1 MIKDLRKR
9 ITARLPA
16 LREFRHVLHRNPEI
30 GLKEYETR
38 ARIAAAL
45 ADSALPIRDPLMETD
60 LIGEL
65 PGASDQLICL
75 RADIDALPICEPRNQ
90 PWSSQNKGFMHACG
104 HDGHTTMLVGA
115 AQVLCEL
122 RNELPHSVR
131 FVFQPGEE
139 MVCGG
144 KTLVARGACDG
155 ATAAY
160 ALHGWPG
167 LPAGTIACKP
177 GPLMAAGAAFH
188 ITLRGIGCHGAMPEK
203 GRNPIPAGAEIVT
216 ALQALHD
223 AEFARSG
230 TLVSVCSVRA
240 GRNST
245 VIPDSLVIEGTT
257 RYHVAEF
264 ATRMPTQIRGVAE
277 SAAARH
283 GLECEITFLAEYD
296 TPVVNSTAGY
306 QAVREA
312 AVVAGSFQEAK
323 PSLAM
328 EDFAF
333 YLPGREGAMFW
344 LGLGEDY
351 PSLHSPKFDF
361 NDEVLAT
368 GILMF
373 CLLALHG
380 EAAQ

>member
-1 MIKDLRKR
+1 MIDDLRAR
-9 ITARLPA
+9 IAARLPA
-16 LREFRHVLHRNPEI
+16 LRELRHDIHRFPEI
-30 GLKEYETR
+30 GLHEYETR
-38 ARIAAAL
+38 ARIAKAL
-45 ADSALPIRDPLMETD
+45 ADSAIPIRDPLMETD
-60 LIGEL
+60 LIAEL

-75 RADIDALPICEPRNQ
+75 RADIDALPICEPRNR
-90 PWSSQNKGFMHACG
+90 PWASQNEGFMHACG

-122 RNELPHSVR
+122 RNELPHGVR

-144 KTLVARGACDG
+144 KTLVARGACDD

-167 LPAGTIACKP
+167 LRVGTVACKS

-203 GRNPIPAGAEIVT
+203 GRNPIPAGAEIVS

-230 TLVSVCSVRA
+230 TLVSVCSMRA

-245 VIPDSLVIEGTT
+245 VIPDSLIIEGTT
-257 RYHVAEF
+257 RYHAAEF
-264 ATRMPTQIRGVAE
+264 ASLMPAQIREIAE

-283 GLECEITFLAEYD
+283 GLDLEITFLAEYD
-296 TPVVNSTAGY
+296 TPVVNSQAGY
-306 QAVREA
+306 AAVRDSASEIA
-312 AVVAGSFQEAK
+312 SFQEAEA
-323 PSLAM
+323 SLAM

-351 PSLHSPKFDF
+351 PSLHSPNFDF
-361 NDEVLAT
+361 NDDVLAT

-373 CLLALHG
+373 CQLALRG
-380 EAAQ
+380 IPS

>member
-1 MIKDLRKR
+1 MIDDLRAR
-9 ITARLPA
+9 IAARLPA
-16 LREFRHVLHRNPEI
+16 LRELRHELHRFPEI
-30 GLKEYETR
+30 GLHEHQTR
-38 ARIAAAL
+38 ARIASAL
-45 ADSALPIRDPLMETD
+45 AGSAIPIREPLMETD
-60 LIGEL
+60 LIAEL

-75 RADIDALPICEPRNQ
+75 RADIDALPMCEPRNQ
-90 PWSSQNKGFMHACG
+90 PWSSENDGFMHACG
-104 HDGHTTMLVGA
+104 HDGHSTMLVGA

-122 RNELPHSVR
+122 RNNLPHNLR

-144 KTLVARGACDG
+144 KTLVARGACEG

-167 LPAGTIACKP
+167 LPTKTIACKP

-203 GRNPIPAGAEIVT
+203 GRSPIPAGGELVT

-245 VIPDSLVIEGTT
+245 VIPETLIIEGTT
-257 RYHVAEF
+257 RYHAAEF
-264 ATRMPTQIRGVAE
+264 ADIMPRRIRELAE

-283 GLECEITFLAEYD
+283 GLDLDIEFLAEYD
-296 TPVVNSTAGY
+296 TPVVNSQAGY
-306 QAVREA
+306 EAVRAAAGDSFCEA
-312 AVVAGSFQEAK
+312 EA
-323 PSLAM
+323 SLAM

-351 PSLHSPKFDF
+351 PSLHSPDFDF
-361 NDEVLAT
+361 NDDCLGT

-373 CLLALHG
+373 CLLALRG
-380 EAAQ
+380 I